1 MGRHDPA
8 LTIAISGCAGL
19 ARGLYAGTLL
29 RTPLGWAA
37 IESLCPGELVL
48 SRDRGLCPVVR
59 LEREERPAL
68 WAVRIPAG
76 ALENGSDLLLP
87 PGQPVLVR
95 TPCAMPYTG
104 EAEALVPASSLEG
117 WRGIV
122 PVARATTA
130 PIWQVRLDRPSLIEC
145 GPGVVVGVEGS
156 DEAQADLLTRLLSAP
171 ERPVLP
177 LAAARHLVAT
187 LIGAATG
194 EGMAQAAFGRGG

>member
-8 LTIAISGCAGL
+8 LTIALSGRAGL
-19 ARGLYAGTLL
+19 ARGLYAGTLV
-29 RTPLGWAA
+29 RTPLGWSAV
-37 IESLCPGELVL
+37 ETLCPGELVL
-48 SRDRGLCPVVR
+48 TRDRGLCPVLALV
-59 LEREERPAL
+59 REELPAL

-76 ALENGSDLLLP
+76 ALENTADILLP
-87 PGQPVLVR
+87 PGQPVLVQ
-95 TPCAMPYTG
+95 TESALPYTG

-130 PIWQVRLDRPSLIEC
+130 PIWQIRLDRASLLEA
-145 GPGVVVGVEGS
+145 GPGIVTGVDGG
-156 DEAQADLLTRLLSAP
+156 EAAEADLLTRLMAQP

-187 LIGAATG
+187 LIGMATG
-194 EGMAQAAFGRGG
+194 EGLQAARG

>member
-8 LTIAISGCAGL
+8 LTIAISGRAGL
-19 ARGLYAGTLL
+19 ARGLYAGTVL

-48 SRDRGLCPVVR
+48 SRDRGLCPVVS
-59 LEREERPAL
+59 LTREERPAL

-76 ALENGSDLLLP
+76 ALENTADLLLP
-87 PGQPVLVR
+87 PGQPVLVQ
-95 TPCAMPYTG
+95 TDFAMPYTG

-117 WRGIV
+117 WRGIL
-122 PVARATTA
+122 PVARATTL
-130 PIWQVRLDRPSLIEC
+130 PIWQVRLDRASLIEC
-145 GPGVVVGVEGS
+145 GPGVVVGLEGS
-156 DEAQADLLTRLLSAP
+156 EEAKADLLTRLMAAP
-171 ERPVLP
+171 QRPVLP

-194 EGMAQAAFGRGG
+194 LGLAQAARG

>member
-8 LTIAISGCAGL
+8 LTIAISGRAGL

-130 PIWQVRLDRPSLIEC
+130 PIWQLRLDRNSLIEC

-156 DEAQADLLTRLLSAP
+156 EEAQADLLTRLLSAP